1 MEKYKSELVKLEDII
16 VYTDKRYIVDIPVW
30 IVRVK
35 HIPTGL
41 DVSVEDKSQIYA
53 YNIAIKEIE
62 SMMIN

>member
-53 YNIAIKEIE
+53 LTLLLKKLKV
-62 SMMIN
+62 